1 MKSSA
6 KIGIKYC
13 GGCNPKY
20 DRVSFASKVKEVY
33 SDYEVKSANSSEMFD
48 CVVVVS
54 GCHAA
59 CASLKDINTR
69 KGFII
74 VRENK
79 LDETLKHIN
88 MSLNGDNHKNEIFF

>member
-1 MKSSA
+1 MT

-20 DRVSFASKVKEVY
+20 DRVAFANRVKEQY
-33 SDYEVKSANSSEMFD
+33 RHCEVKAVNSNETFD

-59 CASLKDINTR
+59 CASLTDISTSM
-69 KGFII
+69 GFVI
-74 VRENK
+74 VRENN
-79 LDETLKHIN
+79 LSETSKQIEAIKQNKIETAILYV
-88 MSLNGDNHKNEIFF
+88 

>member
-1 MKSSA
+1 MT

-20 DRVSFASKVKEVY
+20 DRVAFANRVKEQY
-33 SDYEVKSANSSEMFD
+33 RHCEVKAVNSNETFD

-69 KGFII
+69 KGFVI
-74 VRENK
+74 VRRDDI
-79 LDETLKHIN
+79 DETLKHIQSIQTN
-88 MSLNGDNHKNEIFF
+88 SSENSSEVYV